1 MLQPQLQLLVGRP
14 MFFYGYFMPKL
25 WRQLCRERPASP
37 AELYR
42 VLSGSAT
49 AATAGAR
56 DCMVAFVIAGVAQG
70 SGELR
75 FHYERPVCSTL
86 PGASCAGMVT
96 TKSGDYAEVLGHGVL
111 GRFSACSTA
120 PQVQV
125 RASLCSLTPSTLLAA
140 AR

>member
-56 DCMVAFVIAGVAQG
+56 DSMVAFVTRGRGPRQWRATLSLRATCLQHSSRRFVWTQALSQPSRATMRKCWATG
-70 SGELR
+70 S
-75 FHYERPVCSTL
+75 
-86 PGASCAGMVT
+86 
-96 TKSGDYAEVLGHGVL
+96 
-111 GRFSACSTA
+111 
-120 PQVQV
+120 
-125 RASLCSLTPSTLLAA
+125 
-140 AR
+140 